1 MLPAVTRFLYFSLPF
16 LLSPCSGLEFRLG
29 SCFQS
34 GMVLQ
39 SSAQSRGASLWG
51 WGQPG
56 ADIEVELGNGTRLGR
71 GRVAGEGWWSVS
83 VRLAP
88 GGPYNLTIYHR

>member
-1 MLPAVTRFLYFSLPF
+1 MITFLCF
-16 LLSPCSGLEFRLG
+16 CSWIIVSSGSCLDFRLG

-56 ADIEVELGNGTRLGR
+56 ADIGVELANGTQLGR